1 MFFVR
6 SKIVLL
12 LIPILIIIGCGRQFT
27 TVAPE
32 GFAVYRDGSAFR
44 AASHDRLVYRVKCT
58 ENIPYAEFP
67 FWKEAFPKRMS
78 DAGYR
83 VINDTV
89 IQINDNDALILELAA
104 PLGEFD
110 YLYNI
115 LMMVKGK
122 KILLAEAAGE
132 VEIMHKNR
140 EKIIKA
146 FKSIDWKN

>member
-6 SKIVLL
+6 SKIILL
-12 LIPILIIIGCGRQFT
+12 LISLLILSGCGRQFT
-27 TVAPE
+27 AVAPE
-32 GFAVYRDGSAFR
+32 GFAVYRAGSAFR

-58 ENIPYAEFP
+58 ENIPYAEFS
-67 FWKEAFPKRMS
+67 FWKEALTKRMS

-83 VINDTV
+83 VINDSV
-89 IQINDNDALILELAA
+89 IQINDKDALFLELVA
-104 PLGEFD
+104 PLGDSD

-115 LMMVKGK
+115 LMMVEGK

-146 FKSIDWKN
+146 FKSIGFKN